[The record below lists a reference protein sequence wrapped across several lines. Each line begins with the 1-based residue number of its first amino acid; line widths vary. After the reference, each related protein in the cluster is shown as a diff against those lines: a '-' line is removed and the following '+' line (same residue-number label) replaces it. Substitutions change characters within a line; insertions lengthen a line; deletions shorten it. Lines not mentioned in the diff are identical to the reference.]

1 MKKITSYCR
10 ITDHQVILN
19 GKKLDIAFSGDTG
32 SSRLT
37 EIYRYLDAGYPKFH
51 KMDNLSKAGFL
62 ATEMVLRSLDYDSE
76 TPDGSTSVVFA
87 NRSAS
92 LDDDKRFQE
101 TIDPDNYYPSPAVFV
116 YTLPNIVTGE
126 VAIRNKILGETSF
139 FILKDFDA
147 EKIHIFI
154 EWAFSSPGINR
165 VLCGWT
171 EYLDDL
177 CDVLVMMVEKESPK
191 GMDYNILNI
200 NQLYKN

>member
-19 GKKLDIAFSGDTG
+19 GNKLNIAFSGDTG

-37 EIYRYLDAGYPKFH
+37 EIYRYLDAGYAKFH

-62 ATEMVLRSLDYDSE
+62 ASEMVLRSLDYDLE
-76 TPDGSTSVVFA
+76 IPDGSTSVVFA
-87 NRSAS
+87 NKSAS

-101 TIDPDNYYPSPAVFV
+101 TINPNNYYPSPAVFV

-139 FILKDFDA
+139 FILEDFDA
-147 EKIHIFI
+147 EKMHIFI
-154 EWAFSSPGINR
+154 EWAFSSHGISR

-171 EYLDDL
+171 EYLDGH
-177 CDVLVMMVEKESPK
+177 CDVLVMMVEKDSPE
-191 GMDYNILNI
+191 GMDFNTLNI
-200 NQLYKN
+200 NQLY

>member
-1 MKKITSYCR
+1 MKKITAYCR

-19 GKKLDIAFSGDTG
+19 GKKLEIAFSGDPGT
-32 SSRLT
+32 SRLT

-62 ATEMVLRSLDYDSE
+62 ASEMVLRALDYDRE
-76 TPDGSTSVVFA
+76 TPDESTSVVFA
-87 NRSAS
+87 NKSAS

-101 TIDPDNYYPSPAVFV
+101 TINPDSYYPSPAVFV

-139 FILKDFDA
+139 FILEDFDA
-147 EKIHIFI
+147 EKMHIFI
-154 EWAFSSPGINR
+154 EWAFSSPGISR

-171 EYLDDL
+171 EYIDNH
-177 CDVLVMMVEKESPK
+177 CDVLVMMVDKESSQ
-191 GMDYNILNI
+191 GMDYNTLNI
-200 NQLYKN
+200 NQLY